1 MNGCDHQP
9 VQADL
14 GKAIEVAS
22 ELYPDINFKHSNFPD
37 YIKAI
42 KEKVPND
49 LAVVKGELTS
59 QDTDG
64 WSTLINCASSH
75 ILLKADEQKN
85 VNRHLKT
92 VQSLSEFYHLFWD
105 KIIRRTNLNIHGRNL
120 CKITLTTVSVVAV

>member
-22 ELYPDINFKHSNFPD
+22 ELYPDINFKHSNFPE

-49 LAVVKGELTS
+49 LAVVKGRTYKPGYRRLVNAYELCV
-59 QDTDG
+59 
-64 WSTLINCASSH
+64 IAY
-75 ILLKADEQKN
+75 LLKADEQKM
-85 VNRHLKT
+85 
-92 VQSLSEFYHLFWD
+92 
-105 KIIRRTNLNIHGRNL
+105 
-120 CKITLTTVSVVAV
+120 

>member
-49 LAVVKGELTS
+49 LAIVKGELTS

-75 ILLKADEQKN
+75 IYLKQMNRKCESALENGAEPVRVLSSVLGQNYPSDELEYSWKEN
-85 VNRHLKT
+85 
-92 VQSLSEFYHLFWD
+92 SLFL
-105 KIIRRTNLNIHGRNL
+105 
-120 CKITLTTVSVVAV
+120 